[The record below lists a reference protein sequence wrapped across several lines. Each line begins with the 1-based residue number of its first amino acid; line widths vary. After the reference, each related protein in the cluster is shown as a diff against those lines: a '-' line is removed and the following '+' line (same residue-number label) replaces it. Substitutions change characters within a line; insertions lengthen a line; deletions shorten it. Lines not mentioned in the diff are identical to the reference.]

1 MRYQIRVYRPQKN
14 RRFRRP
20 VGGRAY
26 NFASSEDLQ
35 GAFVLLAE
43 APFYED
49 LGEYCVIE
57 DTETCKWVGIKR
69 GRRRA

>member
-1 MRYQIRVYRPQKN
+1 MRYQVRVHRPQRN

-20 VGGRAY
+20 VARRTF

-43 APFYED
+43 APFYQD
-49 LGEYCVIE
+49 LGEYCVID
-57 DTETCKWVGIKR
+57 DTETSKWVGIKR
-69 GRRRA
+69 GRHPA